1 MRRTKIILAIT
12 SIISTLGFSKAMACK
27 ENAISHSKRMI
38 ETVLDDI
45 MKTYKMTGGG
55 GISEIKMIST
65 NTYQITILQ
74 EEAPHVFT
82 YEMDTQANCK
92 IKITKKTETT
102 SLNKKQ

>member
-1 MRRTKIILAIT
+1 MKLTKIALAIT
-12 SIISTLGFSKAMACK
+12 TLLSTFGFSKAIACR
-27 ENAISHSKRMI
+27 ENAVSHSKRMI
-38 ETVLDDI
+38 ETVLADI

-74 EEAPHVFT
+74 EESPHIFT

-92 IKITKKTETT
+92 IKIIKKT
-102 SLNKKQ
+102 NQQDKK